1 MGPRGHTV
9 VGSCFL
15 LYAVS
20 GQPGFR
26 GLTRV
31 YTGSSWPWSGPWI
44 SPDAHPFRTLFGV
57 GRRGCLPGSLRLTA
71 LLGAESAHPSLDV
84 QLVLE
89 LHVGPRL
96 PGPGLFPADEAVGL
110 VAADGDIVGSVVL
123 LCKRPP
129 HAPETPVMRNASPG
143 PRRGDPFL
151 PSRQEQELPISPG
164 GGSRFRACNNSSGS
178 KGCCWLSPGAS
189 IQTWERVFFQML
201 QKGTTISD
209 LQNPGTKHF
218 RSLQLPS
225 LWSLVIASPGTSTQM
240 PTQILSRQTNRCF

>member
-1 MGPRGHTV
+1 MGPRGRAVDGSCFLSTLGLDRQASVASPVSTLGPVGLELEASSPMGPRGHTV

-15 LYAVS
+15 LYAGS

-44 SPDAHPFRTLFGV
+44 SPDAHPFRTLLGV

-89 LHVGPRL
+89 LPVGPRL

-129 HAPETPVMRNASPG
+129 PPPGDTCDAECLPWTTEGRPVSAIPTGTGAPDFT
-143 PRRGDPFL
+143 RR
-151 PSRQEQELPISPG
+151 REQVP
-164 GGSRFRACNNSSGS
+164 
-178 KGCCWLSPGAS
+178 
-189 IQTWERVFFQML
+189 
-201 QKGTTISD
+201 
-209 LQNPGTKHF
+209 
-218 RSLQLPS
+218 SLQ
-225 LWSLVIASPGTSTQM
+225 
-240 PTQILSRQTNRCF
+240 